1 MTSAPYY
8 PWMLSHSDPLAPKI
22 VPKRRRLEAADAR
35 EAILA
40 AAESLLVESGPD
52 GLRLT
57 EVATRAGVSHPNV
70 LYHFGTVAELQTQL
84 AQRVTV
90 RLAERVAH
98 VYAGEDP
105 LSISVDR
112 VIAGMFRVF
121 DEGGY
126 ARLIAWLTLS
136 QNKPNYDL
144 LGEKLE
150 IVRKAI
156 ADHPSLRAPEFAERR
171 RRIVPA
177 IELVIFA
184 AIGYGLTGHTVEGFF
199 PNDPERVNVAQM
211 LGNMMRGPEEQGSQ
225 R

>member
-1 MTSAPYY
+1 MLPDPNPPAP
-8 PWMLSHSDPLAPKI
+8 APA
-22 VPKRRRLEAADAR
+22 PKRRRLEAADAR

-40 AAESLLVESGPD
+40 AAEALLVERGPD

-84 AQRVTV
+84 AQRVTI
-90 RLAERVAH
+90 RLAEEVAH
-98 VYAGEDP
+98 VYEGEDP
-105 LSISVDR
+105 LALSVER
-112 VIAGMFRVF
+112 VVAKLFRVF

-136 QNKPNYDL
+136 TNTPTYEL
-144 LGEKLE
+144 LAEKLE
-150 IVRKAI
+150 IVRRAI
-156 ADHPSLRAPEFAERR
+156 AEHPALRGAEFAERR

-184 AIGYGLTGHTVEGFF
+184 AIGYGLTGATVEGFF
-199 PNDPERVNVAQM
+199 APDSERVDAAQLLGSM
-211 LGNMMRGPEEQGSQ
+211 LRGPERGHAPHG
-225 R
+225 

>member
-1 MTSAPYY
+1 M
-8 PWMLSHSDPLAPKI
+8 
-22 VPKRRRLEAADAR
+22 PKRRRLEAADAR

-40 AAESLLVESGPD
+40 AAEALLVESGPD

-84 AQRVTV
+84 GQRVTV
-90 RLAERVAH
+90 RLAEQVAQ
-98 VYAGEDP
+98 VYASEDP
-105 LSISVDR
+105 LAISVER
-112 VIAGMFRVF
+112 VIAGVFRVF

-136 QNKPNYDL
+136 QKPTYAL

-150 IVRKAI
+150 IVRRAI
-156 ADHPSLRAPEFAERR
+156 ADHPGLRGAAFDERR

-184 AIGYGLTGHTVEGFF
+184 AIGYGLAGEMVEGCF
-199 PNDPERVNVAQM
+199 PDDPERMSVAQM
-211 LGNMMRGPEEQGSQ
+211 LGHMMRGPEHDRAS
-225 R
+225 

>member
-1 MTSAPYY
+1 
-8 PWMLSHSDPLAPKI
+8 MLVNGTSDPAKAS
-22 VPKRRRLEAADAR
+22 PKRRRLEAGDAR

-57 EVATRAGVSHPNV
+57 EVAMRAGVSHPNV

-90 RLAERVAH
+90 RLAENVARL
-98 VYAGEDP
+98 YESEDP

-112 VIAGMFRVF
+112 VVAGVFRVF

-136 QNKPNYDL
+136 PNNPTYEL

-150 IVRKAI
+150 IVRAAI
-156 ADHPSLRAPEFAERR
+156 AAHPALRGAENDERR

-184 AIGYGLTGHTVEGFF
+184 AIGYGLTGKTVEGFF
-199 PNDPERVNVAQM
+199 APEAGRVNVAQL
-211 LGNMMRGPEEQGSQ
+211 LGSMMRGPEEAH
-225 R
+225 

>member
-1 MTSAPYY
+1 
-8 PWMLSHSDPLAPKI
+8 MLSNSQPSPGKPPL
-22 VPKRRRLEAADAR
+22 KRRRLEAADAR

-40 AAESLLVESGPD
+40 AAEALLVESGPD

-57 EVATRAGVSHPNV
+57 EVAMRAGVSHPNV

-90 RLAERVAH
+90 RLAENVARV
-98 VYAGEDP
+98 YESEDP
-105 LSISVDR
+105 LSLSVDR
-112 VIAGMFRVF
+112 VIAGVFRVF

-136 QNKPNYDL
+136 QKPTYEL

-150 IVRKAI
+150 IVRATI
-156 ADHPSLRAPEFAERR
+156 AAHPAMRGTEFDERR

-184 AIGYGLTGHTVEGFF
+184 AIGYGLTGRTVEGFF
-199 PNDPERVNVAQM
+199 NDDTQRMNVVQM
-211 LGNMMRGPEEQGSQ
+211 LGHMMRGPQE
-225 R
+225 RHTPH

>member
-1 MTSAPYY
+1 
-8 PWMLSHSDPLAPKI
+8 MLSDSDRSASKSP
-22 VPKRRRLEAADAR
+22 PKRRRLEAADAR

-40 AAESLLVESGPD
+40 AAEALLVESGPD

-90 RLAERVAH
+90 RLAEHVARV
-98 VYAGEDP
+98 YESEDP
-105 LSISVDR
+105 LAISVER
-112 VIAGMFRVF
+112 VIAGVFSVF
-121 DEGGY
+121 DQGGY

-136 QNKPNYDL
+136 HNRPTYDL

-156 ADHPSLRAPEFAERR
+156 ADHPTLRGDEFAERR

-184 AIGYGLTGHTVEGFF
+184 AIGYGLTGRTVEGLFAA
-199 PNDPERVNVAQM
+199 DPERVDVAQM
-211 LGNMMRGPEEQGSQ
+211 LGHMMRGPEKEHAP
-225 R
+225 

>member
-1 MTSAPYY
+1 
-8 PWMLSHSDPLAPKI
+8 MLSDSPPGIVKP

-40 AAESLLVESGPD
+40 AAEALLVECGPD

-57 EVATRAGVSHPNV
+57 EVALRAGVSHPNV

-90 RLAERVAH
+90 RLAEQVAH
-98 VYAGEDP
+98 VYESEDP
-105 LSISVDR
+105 LSLSVER
-112 VIAGMFRVF
+112 VIAGVFRVF

-136 QNKPNYDL
+136 QNKPTYEL

-150 IVRKAI
+150 LVRAAI
-156 ADHPSLRAPEFAERR
+156 ASHPALRGAEFAERR

-184 AIGYGLTGHTVEGFF
+184 AIGYGLTGRTVEELFAEDSQRISV
-199 PNDPERVNVAQM
+199 PQM
-211 LGNMMRGPEEQGSQ
+211 LGSMMRGPEEHHAPP
-225 R
+225 

>member
-1 MTSAPYY
+1 MAELDAVASRMFSEMGSAPEK
-8 PWMLSHSDPLAPKI
+8 PP
-22 VPKRRRLEAADAR
+22 PKRRRLGAADAR

-40 AAESLLVESGPD
+40 AAEALLVENGPD

-90 RLAERVAH
+90 RLADQVARV
-98 VYAGEDP
+98 YESQDP
-105 LSISVDR
+105 LSLSVDR
-112 VIAGMFRVF
+112 VVDGVFRVF

-136 QNKPNYDL
+136 NNKPTYDA

-150 IVRKAI
+150 IIRKTI
-156 ADHPSLRAPEFAERR
+156 AGHPSLRGPEHEERR

-177 IELVIFA
+177 VELVIVA
-184 AIGYGLTGHTVEGFF
+184 AIGYGLAGRTVEGFF
-199 PNDPERVNVAQM
+199 TADPGRLSVAQL
-211 LGNMMRGPEEQGSQ
+211 LGHILRGPAGPEA
-225 R
+225 

>member
-1 MTSAPYY
+1 
-8 PWMLSHSDPLAPKI
+8 MLTNSIPAKPS
-22 VPKRRRLEAADAR
+22 PKRRRLEAGDAR

-70 LYHFGTVAELQTQL
+70 LYHFGTVAELQTKL

-90 RLAERVAH
+90 RLAEQVARV
-98 VYAGEDP
+98 YESEDP
-105 LSISVDR
+105 LSLSVDR
-112 VIAGMFRVF
+112 VIAGVFRVF

-136 QNKPNYDL
+136 ANTPTYEL

-150 IVRKAI
+150 MVRAAI
-156 ADHPSLRAPEFAERR
+156 AGHPALRGAENDERR

-184 AIGYGLTGHTVEGFF
+184 AIGYGLTGRIVEGFF
-199 PNDPERVNVAQM
+199 TGDAGRMNVAAL
-211 LGNMMRGPEEQGSQ
+211 LGNMMRGPETAQTNHE
-225 R
+225 RH

>member
-1 MTSAPYY
+1 
-8 PWMLSHSDPLAPKI
+8 MLSDSEPTAKP

-40 AAESLLVESGPD
+40 AAEALLVESGPD

-57 EVATRAGVSHPNV
+57 EVALRAGVSHPNV
-70 LYHFGTVAELQTQL
+70 LYHFGTVAELQNQL

-90 RLAERVAH
+90 RLAEHVARV
-98 VYAGEDP
+98 YESEDP
-105 LSISVDR
+105 LALSVDR
-112 VIAGMFRVF
+112 VIAGVFRVF

-136 QNKPNYDL
+136 QNKPTYEL
-144 LGEKLE
+144 LGEKLDL
-150 IVRKAI
+150 VRATI
-156 ADHPSLRAPEFAERR
+156 AAHPAMRGTEYDERR

-184 AIGYGLTGHTVEGFF
+184 AIGYGLTGRTVEAFF
-199 PNDPERVNVAQM
+199 EADAERMNVTQL
-211 LGNMMRGPEEQGSQ
+211 LGNMLRGPEEHHAPQ
-225 R
+225 

>member
-1 MTSAPYY
+1 
-8 PWMLSHSDPLAPKI
+8 MLSDSKNLAVKTP
-22 VPKRRRLEAADAR
+22 PKRRRLEAADAR

-40 AAESLLVESGPD
+40 AAEALLVESGPD

-57 EVATRAGVSHPNV
+57 EVAMRAGVSHPNV

-90 RLAERVAH
+90 RLAEHVAH
-98 VYAGEDP
+98 VYESEDP
-105 LSISVDR
+105 LSLSVDR
-112 VIAGMFRVF
+112 VIAGVFRVF

-136 QNKPNYDL
+136 PNDPTYEL

-150 IVRKAI
+150 IVRAAI
-156 ADHPSLRAPEFAERR
+156 AAHPAMRGEANAERR
-171 RRIVPA
+171 KRIVPA

-184 AIGYGLTGHTVEGFF
+184 AIGYGLAGRKVESFFEGETG
-199 PNDPERVNVAQM
+199 RMNVAAL
-211 LGNMMRGPEEQGSQ
+211 LGNMMRGPDETPSEY
-225 R
+225 

>member
-1 MTSAPYY
+1 
-8 PWMLSHSDPLAPKI
+8 MLSDSDPLAPKI
-22 VPKRRRLEAADAR
+22 APKRRRLEASDAR

-90 RLAERVAH
+90 RLAEHVARV
-98 VYAGEDP
+98 YEGEDP
-105 LSISVDR
+105 LSISVER

-136 QNKPNYDL
+136 QNKPTYDL

-156 ADHPSLRAPEFAERR
+156 AEHPALRGPEFAERR

-184 AIGYGLTGHTVEGFF
+184 AIGYGLTGQTVEGFF
-199 PNDPERVNVAQM
+199 ESDPERVNVAQM
-211 LGNMMRGPEEQGSQ
+211 LGNMMRGPEEQHASQ

>member
-1 MTSAPYY
+1 
-8 PWMLSHSDPLAPKI
+8 MLSDTARAGKAS
-22 VPKRRRLEAADAR
+22 PKRRRLEAADAR

-84 AQRVTV
+84 AQRVTI
-90 RLAERVAH
+90 RLADQVARV
-98 VYAGEDP
+98 YETEDP
-105 LSISVDR
+105 LSLSVDR
-112 VIAGMFRVF
+112 VVDGVFRVF
-121 DEGGY
+121 DDGGY

-136 QNKPNYDL
+136 NNKPTYDA

-150 IVRKAI
+150 LIRQTI
-156 ADHPSLRAPEFAERR
+156 ANHPSLRGAEFDERR

-177 IELVIFA
+177 IELVIVA
-184 AIGYGLTGHTVEGFF
+184 AIGYGLTGRTVESFF
-199 PNDPERVNVAQM
+199 AGDPERPSVAQL
-211 LGNMMRGPEEQGSQ
+211 LGHILRGPGGHVS
-225 R
+225 

>member
-1 MTSAPYY
+1 
-8 PWMLSHSDPLAPKI
+8 MLSQTDPPPVKTA
-22 VPKRRRLEAADAR
+22 PKRRRLEAGDAR

-57 EVATRAGVSHPNV
+57 EVAMRAGVSHPNV

-90 RLAERVAH
+90 RLAEQVARI
-98 VYAGEDP
+98 YESEDP
-105 LSISVDR
+105 LSLSVDR
-112 VIAGMFRVF
+112 VIAGVFRVF

-136 QNKPNYDL
+136 QNRPTYDA

-150 IVRKAI
+150 LVRAAI
-156 ADHPSLRAPEFAERR
+156 AAHPALRGPEFEERR
-171 RRIVPA
+171 RRVVPA
-177 IELVIFA
+177 IELVIVA
-184 AIGYGLTGHTVEGFF
+184 AIGYGLTGRTVESLFAAH
-199 PNDPERVNVAQM
+199 PSRTNVVQLLGHM
-211 LGNMMRGPEEQGSQ
+211 LRGPEEHHAPHA
-225 R
+225 

>member
-1 MTSAPYY
+1 
-8 PWMLSHSDPLAPKI
+8 MLSQQPSTAGKPSS
-22 VPKRRRLEAADAR
+22 KRRRLEAADAR

-40 AAESLLVESGPD
+40 AAESLLVEAGPD

-57 EVATRAGVSHPNV
+57 EVAMRAGVSHPNV

-90 RLAERVAH
+90 RLADQVARV
-98 VYAGEDP
+98 YESEDP
-105 LSISVDR
+105 LALAVDR
-112 VIAGMFRVF
+112 VVDGVFRVF

-136 QNKPNYDL
+136 NNKPTYDA

-150 IVRKAI
+150 LIRATI
-156 ADHPSLRAPEFAERR
+156 AHHPALRGPEFEEHR

-177 IELVIFA
+177 IELVIVA
-184 AIGYGLTGHTVEGFF
+184 AIGYGLTGRTVESFF
-199 PNDPERVNVAQM
+199 ANDPQRLSVAQL
-211 LGNMMRGPEEQGSQ
+211 LGHILRGPAD
-225 R
+225 